1 MARGLQLF
9 KNDIHKWS
17 DTMFIPHPRKV
28 LLSAVVV
35 ASSLVAGQASALEEV
50 VVTVQK
56 RSESL
61 QKVPVAIA
69 ALTADDINAMSLQN
83 VADIGLSSPSLQ
95 TPAYPLTNNN
105 IALFIRGIGNADSI
119 VLTKDP
125 TIGLYYDGVYAA
137 RSTGLLA
144 DLSDLERVEI
154 IRGPQGTLYGRNNTG
169 GAVNFINRKPTG
181 EFGFEQ
187 IFSYGNYD
195 AWRSVSHLNL
205 PSSTGFKAKLTATF
219 SDRDGWVENLT
230 PEGADGDDFNDYYQK
245 STEGY
250 RVALTY
256 DGHDNVTVDYS
267 FDYSDVQSTPGYFQ
281 YGGPV
286 GGMTAGFVPI
296 TNSFPERLKKTMS
309 PFGTGRASYYL
320 PETDTEVKGHNLTIA
335 WDISDTLTLK
345 SITGYREFEDDTSQ
359 NFSDS
364 FGNAATLAV
373 NNVTDHEQF
382 SQEIQLIGTHERVN
396 YVAGLYYFEEDGTQ
410 RENQYLDRAAVDAG
424 VLAFDFVTNAPC
436 SDGRD
441 GAPVCTDFFN
451 ATLPNFLGE
460 YTIDAEV
467 ESWAVFGQVTYTP
480 DVLDDRLDLTVGLR
494 YTEDERDAQR
504 TFDAWP
510 FNLFSNG
517 ASDSSKEKVDY
528 TLIADYNWSDDV
540 STYAKVATGFR
551 SGGSSRNGLDF
562 SQTFGNEDL
571 VSWELGWKTELA
583 DGRVRLNGAVFLME
597 IDDIILD
604 YLPDPV
610 NTPQVVEVFN
620 SGEAEVSGLEVDLE
634 ASVTENLY
642 VGFNFAYL
650 DYEFD
655 DTIFPDGSDRTD
667 TTELVWAP
675 EYAWAVR
682 ADYTVPVG
690 AGDLLLHL
698 DYSWQDDQFAL
709 ANTNF
714 GEIVVG
720 DFGLLNAR
728 VALMDVELVGGTWEF
743 ALWGKNITD
752 EDSVNYQIG
761 TTSSTFLQ
769 PVTYGVEVRLS
780 LD

>member
-1 MARGLQLF
+1 MAKPVIRRPLVGA
-9 KNDIHKWS
+9 
-17 DTMFIPHPRKV
+17 V
-28 LLSAVVV
+28 LL
-35 ASSLVAGQASALEEV
+35 ASSMLAGQTLALEEV
-50 VVTVQK
+50 RVTAQK

-61 QKVPVAIA
+61 QKVPIAIA
-69 ALTADDINAMSLQN
+69 ALTKDDIDAMSLQN

-105 IALFIRGIGNADSI
+105 LALFIRGIGNADSI

-125 TIGLYYDGVYAA
+125 TVGIYYDGVYAA

-154 IRGPQGTLYGRNNTG
+154 LRGPQGTLYGRNNTA
-169 GAVNFINRKPTG
+169 GAVNFINRKPSG

-187 IFSYGNYD
+187 ILSYGNYN
-195 AWRSVSHLNL
+195 AWRSVTHVDL
-205 PSSTGFKAKLTATF
+205 PAAGGLKAKFTATF

-230 PEGADGDDFNDYYQK
+230 PEGDTTGNYNDYYEKQ
-245 STEGY
+245 TEGY
-250 RVALTY
+250 RIALRH
-256 DGHDNVTVDYS
+256 DGHDNVTIDYS

-286 GGMTAGFVPI
+286 GGLSASFVPI
-296 TNSFPERLKKTMS
+296 TASFSDRLEDTMS
-309 PFGTGRASYYL
+309 PFTGARASYYL
-320 PETDTEVKGHNLTIA
+320 PETDTEVQGHNLTIA
-335 WDISDTLTLK
+335 WDVSDTLTFK
-345 SITGYREFEDDTSQ
+345 SITGYREFDDDTSQ
-359 NFSDS
+359 NFSES
-364 FGNAATLAV
+364 FGDAGTLEV

-382 SQEIQLIGTHERVN
+382 SQEFQLIGTHERLN
-396 YVAGLYYFEEDGTQ
+396 YVAGFYYFEEEGTQ
-410 RENQYLDRAAVDAG
+410 RENQFLDRPAAESG
-424 VLAFDFVTNAPC
+424 VLAFDFITNAPC

-441 GAPVCTDFFN
+441 GNPVCTDFFN
-451 ATLPNFLGE
+451 ATLPNFLGQ

-467 ESWAVFGQVTYTP
+467 ESWAVFGQATYTP
-480 DVLDDRLDLTVGLR
+480 DAFEDRLDLTVGLR

-504 TFDAWP
+504 AFDAWP
-510 FNLFSNG
+510 FNLFADG

-528 TLIADYNWSDDV
+528 TLIADYAWSDDV

-551 SGGSSRNGLDF
+551 SGGSSRNGTDF

-571 VSWELGWKTELA
+571 ISYELGLKSELA
-583 DGRVRLNGAVFLME
+583 EGRVRFNAAIFSMMV
-597 IDDIILD
+597 DDIILD

-620 SGEAEVSGLEVDLE
+620 SGEAEINGFEVDAE
-634 ASVTENLY
+634 ATVTENLY
-642 VGFNFAYL
+642 IGFNFAYL

-655 DTIFPDGSDRTD
+655 DAIFPDGSDRTD

-675 EYAWAVR
+675 EYALAIR
-682 ADYTVPVG
+682 ADYNVPVRVG
-690 AGDLLLHL
+690 ELRLHL

-714 GEIVVG
+714 GEVLVG
-720 DFGLLNAR
+720 DYGLLNAR
-728 VALMDVELVGGTWEF
+728 VGLADVDLLGGQWQF

-752 EDSVNYQIG
+752 EDTANYQIG
-761 TTSSTFLQ
+761 STSSTYLQ
-769 PVTYGVEVRLS
+769 PATYGVEVRLS